1 MPFVPSLLR
10 HMFPRVFGEPS
21 VRQYNNMDPGDTES
35 GSAALGE
42 ISKDTW
48 QFSSVDS
55 TSVRSPESAKSPAA
69 NTAAV

>member
-10 HMFPRVFGEPS
+10 HMFPRVFGELS
-21 VRQYNNMDPGDTES
+21 ARQYNDMGAEDAES

-48 QFSSVDS
+48 QSSSVDS

-69 NTAAV
+69 NAVAV